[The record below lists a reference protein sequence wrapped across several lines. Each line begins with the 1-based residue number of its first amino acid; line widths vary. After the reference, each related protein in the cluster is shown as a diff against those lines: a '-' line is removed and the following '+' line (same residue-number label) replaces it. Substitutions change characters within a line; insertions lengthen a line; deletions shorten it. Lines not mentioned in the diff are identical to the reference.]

1 EVQQLDPATG
11 KAKWT
16 TKIPKGWTVERTY
29 SVDPVVIYMT
39 NKDQKKVNVTTFKDN
54 GAVRSQL
61 KSSDAF
67 RPECGFAILDRDL
80 TGCFGTAADANTLY
94 LPTEAK
100 SGANEIV
107 AFDLSTGKEKWR
119 VKSPADESM
128 LPLKTDGTRLIAY
141 VEPSYDAGGQ
151 IVSIPTTGSSHRP
164 TKLLQNPQGTASV
177 ENGFFSKAV
186 DYVDGRFYLSTTRL
200 TGNDQS
206 KEKLMLAYGK

>member
-1 EVQQLDPATG
+1 MLD
-11 KAKWT
+11 
-16 TKIPKGWTVERTY
+16 
-29 SVDPVVIYMT
+29 
-39 NKDQKKVNVTTFKDN
+39 
-54 GAVRSQL
+54 
-61 KSSDAF
+61 
-67 RPECGFAILDRDL
+67 
-80 TGCFGTAADANTLY
+80 

-128 LPLKTDGTRLIAY
+128 LPLKMDGTRLIAY
-141 VEPSYDAGGQ
+141 VELLYDAGGQ

-164 TKLLQNPQGTASV
+164 AKLLQNRRARRRSRTAS
-177 ENGFFSKAV
+177 SRRRSTTWT
-186 DYVDGRFYLSTTRL
+186 RFYLSTTPA